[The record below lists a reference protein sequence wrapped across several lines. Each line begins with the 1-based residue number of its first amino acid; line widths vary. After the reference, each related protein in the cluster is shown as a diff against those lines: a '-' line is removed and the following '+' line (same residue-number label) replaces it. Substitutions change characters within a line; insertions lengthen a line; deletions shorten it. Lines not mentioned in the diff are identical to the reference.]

1 MFSKKIQIARS
12 IAIASLAVFLSGP
25 AFAASV
31 APAAPVKNQVVV
43 PVSRTTASTT
53 STSTPSAAS
62 NAGETRSYAQRE
74 NQARGLESFRGGADG
89 VYIGSGVLVVVLL
102 VVLILVLI

>member
-1 MFSKKIQIARS
+1 MLSKKIHIARS
-12 IAIASLAVFLSGP
+12 IAIASLAIFLSGP

-31 APAAPVKNQVVV
+31 APAAPVTHQLVV
-43 PVSRTTASTT
+43 PVSRAPASGTSTT
-53 STSTPSAAS
+53 PAAS
-62 NAGETRSYAQRE
+62 NAGETQGYAARE
-74 NQARGLESFRGGADG
+74 NKAKGLETFRGGDGG

>member
-1 MFSKKIQIARS
+1 MLSKKIQIARS

-31 APAAPVKNQVVV
+31 APATVANQVVV
-43 PVSRTTASTT
+43 PVSRAPASAT
-53 STSTPSAAS
+53 STAAAT
-62 NAGETRSYAQRE
+62 NASETQGYAARE
-74 NQARGLESFRGGADG
+74 NKAQGLEKFRGGADG